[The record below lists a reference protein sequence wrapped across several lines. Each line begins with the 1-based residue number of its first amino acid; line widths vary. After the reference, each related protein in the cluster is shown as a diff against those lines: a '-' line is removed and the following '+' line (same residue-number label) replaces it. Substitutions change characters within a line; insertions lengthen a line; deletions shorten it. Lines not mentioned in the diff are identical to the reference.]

1 MSTGLSAAIDRWL
14 QDLIV
19 ARTRRRWPVLRLVPA
34 RWIWPA
40 VAPAAPR
47 LRRRLARALLA
58 AAMSTGI
65 ILALLI
71 LKP

>member
-1 MSTGLSAAIDRWL
+1 MRGGLGAAIDIRL
-14 QDLIV
+14 QNLIV
-19 ARTRRRWPVLRLVPA
+19 AWARRRWPVLRLVPA

-47 LRRRLARALLA
+47 LRRALSRALLA
-58 AAMSTGI
+58 AAMPAGMI
-65 ILALLI
+65 VALLI